1 MKTRTLRTSRI
12 SSLSFELSEGDMKR
26 PKTKMQLYRT
36 LRKTW
41 TLKPVTKVK
50 QSARVYSRK
59 KKHPKKEE
67 Y

>member
-1 MKTRTLRTSRI
+1 MKKPR
-12 SSLSFELSEGDMKR
+12 
-26 PKTKMQLYRT
+26 TKMQLYRT

-50 QSARVYSRK
+50 KSAKAYTRK
-59 KKHPKKEE
+59 KKHPKKEG